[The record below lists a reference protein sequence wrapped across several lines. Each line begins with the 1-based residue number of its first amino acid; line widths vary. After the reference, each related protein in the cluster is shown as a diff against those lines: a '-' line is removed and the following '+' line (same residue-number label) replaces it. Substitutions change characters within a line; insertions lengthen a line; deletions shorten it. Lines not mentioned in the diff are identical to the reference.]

1 MLDDPPILT
10 IRQSFPRPAAGQV
23 AALVGAQTGH
33 LVDCM
38 EGRGA
43 LDWRIKPLDPASASV
58 CGVAVTAF
66 AYPADNLAVFGALEQ
81 ARAGDVIVVANDA
94 YTGTALIGDLVCGM
108 MRNKG
113 VTGFVTDGLVRDRA
127 GILAS
132 GLPVFCAGISP
143 NSPARS
149 GPGTTNLPIVCGGVA
164 VAPGDVIVADADG
177 VVVVPQAMLDQVI
190 ARLAAIRSA
199 EAAAEAA
206 VKAGATMTPAVERI
220 LKSDRV
226 KRI

>member
-10 IRQSFPRPAAGQV
+10 IRETFPRPAAEKV
-23 AALVGAQTGH
+23 AALAGAQTGH

-38 EGRGA
+38 AGRGA
-43 LDWRIKPLDPASASV
+43 LDWRIKPLDPANATF

-66 AYPADNLAVFGALEQ
+66 AYPADNLGVFGAMEQ

-108 MRNKG
+108 MKNKG
-113 VTGFVTDGLVRDRA
+113 VAGFVTDGLARDRA
-127 GILAS
+127 GIVAA

-143 NSPARS
+143 NSPART
-149 GPGTTNLPIVCGGVA
+149 GPGTTNLPILCGGVA
-164 VAPGDVIVADADG
+164 VAPGDVVVADADG
-177 VVVVPQAMLDQVI
+177 VVVVPQAMLDTVI
-190 ARLAAIRSA
+190 ERLKAIRAA
-199 EAAAEAA
+199 EAAAEAK
-206 VKAGATMTPAVERI
+206 VKAGATMTAAVEQI
-220 LKSDRV
+220 LKSNRV

>member
-10 IRQSFPRPAAGQV
+10 IREKFARPAAAQV
-23 AALVGAQTGH
+23 AALAGAQTGH

-43 LDWRIKPLDPASASV
+43 LDWRIKPLDPANAAF

-81 ARAGDVIVVANDA
+81 ARAGDVIVVANDS

-108 MRNKG
+108 MKNKG
-113 VTGFVTDGLVRDRA
+113 VVGFVTDGLARDRA
-127 GILAS
+127 GIVAS

-143 NSPARS
+143 NSPART
-149 GPGTTNLPIVCGGVA
+149 GPGTTNLPIQCGGVA
-164 VAPGDVIVADADG
+164 VAPGDVVVADPDG
-177 VVVVPQAMLDQVI
+177 VVVVPQAMLDVVI
-190 ARLAAIRSA
+190 ARLAAVRSA
-199 EAAAEAA
+199 EAAAEAT
-206 VKAGATMTPAVERI
+206 VRAGAILTPAVERI

-226 KRI
+226 RRV